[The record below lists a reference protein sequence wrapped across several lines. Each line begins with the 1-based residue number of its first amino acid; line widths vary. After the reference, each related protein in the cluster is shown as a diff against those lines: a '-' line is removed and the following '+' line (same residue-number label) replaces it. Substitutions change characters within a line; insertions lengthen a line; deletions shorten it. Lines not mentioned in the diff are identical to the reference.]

1 MNRYGKM
8 FKDKNGDKNENNKL
22 MYLHIDDDKLLEKYK
37 TNSIKIKDLKD
48 IELDNLPAQN
58 DKYINTKIRTH
69 DDKVYTILK
78 DQMCQEMEQNVV
90 SFTVPSI
97 DSLLVYDRR
106 YYLQVYSNNC
116 AYKIIDEQKID
127 YLEGNPFETD
137 ENQVL

>member
-8 FKDKNGDKNENNKL
+8 FKDKNGDKNESNKL
-22 MYLHIDDDKLLEKYK
+22 MSVHIDDDKLLEKYK
-37 TNSIKIKDLKD
+37 TNSTKIEDLKE

-58 DKYINTKIRTH
+58 DKYINIKIRTH
-69 DDKVYTILK
+69 DDNVYTILK
-78 DQMCQEMEQNVV
+78 DQ
-90 SFTVPSI
+90 TVPSI

-116 AYKIIDEQKID
+116 AYKIIDEQIID

>member
-8 FKDKNGDKNENNKL
+8 FKDKNGDKNESNKL
-22 MYLHIDDDKLLEKYK
+22 MSVHIDDDKLLEKYK
-37 TNSIKIKDLKD
+37 TNSTKIEDLKE

-58 DKYINTKIRTH
+58 DKYINIKIRTH
-69 DDKVYTILK
+69 DDNVYTILK
-78 DQMCQEMEQNVV
+78 DQ
-90 SFTVPSI
+90 TVHSI

-106 YYLQVYSNNC
+106 YYVQVYSNNC
-116 AYKIIDEQKID
+116 AYKIIDEQIID